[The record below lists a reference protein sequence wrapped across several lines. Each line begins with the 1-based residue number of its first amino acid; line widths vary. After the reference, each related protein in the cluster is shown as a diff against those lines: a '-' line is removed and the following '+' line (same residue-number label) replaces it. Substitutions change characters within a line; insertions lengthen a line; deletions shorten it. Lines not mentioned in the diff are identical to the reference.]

1 MRPTM
6 RRIVVLVGGLRPRPF
21 GPQCP
26 PGAAPIAGRMAGMAA
41 RMGVGRDTTPVGP
54 LDTDCRERGL
64 VGSIRERPVA
74 GTTEVPFAPGRP
86 LFPCCRWGP
95 CDDGPTPC
103 AHPRNVGLF
112 IARRFV
118 GEDRRAVDRVRGDG
132 GDDKRYASPEA
143 RPRDRGC
150 WRIVRHSGLLP
161 PAAAVPAR
169 DDRSCATGP
178 GPSTRRSFLW
188 VLWQKSSW
196 PFAISHIIICANHV

>member
-1 MRPTM
+1 MTRWAMRPTM
-6 RRIVVLVGGLRPRPF
+6 RRIVVLVGGLRPP
-21 GPQCP
+21 
-26 PGAAPIAGRMAGMAA
+26 A
-41 RMGVGRDTTPVGP
+41 RSCAH
-54 LDTDCRERGL
+54 CRANG
-64 VGSIRERPVA
+64 GH
-74 GTTEVPFAPGRP
+74 GRP
-86 LFPCCRWGP
+86 HGRGSRHDPSRPTRHRLSRARSGRITPRGGGSREQRRYHSRRADRSFPCCRWGP

-150 WRIVRHSGLLP
+150 RRIVRHSGLLP